1 MTIGQSSDG
10 YLPEFDVYQAAVNS
24 CFTHFFLHMILLA
37 RWSCDHPKYTA
48 YIFIHVFTSREKG

>member
-24 CFTHFFLHMILLA
+24 CFTHFFLHMILL
-37 RWSCDHPKYTA
+37 TL
-48 YIFIHVFTSREKG
+48 